1 MGSRCVLIQSCWKYE
16 QIGASQAIRETWAPA
31 LRAAGITV
39 KFTVGDTESFDGLD
53 LPKLAE
59 VGTLDHMSAWHRAEN
74 PIGAFPLAD
83 DVMVVS
89 APDGYMGSAWK
100 RRASLRWALDEGFDW
115 VFCGFP
121 DTFIFPD
128 RFIPFVPT
136 PPCTGWKQSWYGIEF
151 PQGGC
156 GYFLDREGM
165 EMFCRVPFETWSDDS
180 HAGLALIRSGRT
192 FYNETRFMS
201 DPRDIDHMLEHRSIT
216 LHLAGRSHPYDPS
229 VVYRAWNRSKN
240 LPLPEWDGRCKTCGT
255 FGNFRRGIRQDIC
268 CRECQ
273 STFYF

>member
-1 MGSRCVLIQSCWKYE
+1 MTTCVLIQSCWKYE
-16 QIGASQAIRETWAPA
+16 EIGASQAIRETWKPA
-31 LRAAGITV
+31 LEAAGV
-39 KFTVGDTESFDGLD
+39 RVQFVVGDTESFDGLA
-53 LPKLAE
+53 LPSADP
-59 VGTLDHMSAWHRAEN
+59 GTLNDMTEWHRKPN
-74 PIGAFPLAD
+74 PIDALSLAD

-89 APDGYMGSAWK
+89 APDGYFGSAWK
-100 RRASLRWALDEGFDW
+100 RRESLRWALDQGFDW

-128 RFIPFVPT
+128 RWLPFKPMS
-136 PPCTGWKQSWYGIEF
+136 PCTGWKQSWYGIEF

-201 DPRDIDHMLEHRSIT
+201 DPRDINRMFEHRPIT
-216 LHLAGRSHPYDPS
+216 LHLAGRSHEYSPA
-229 VVYRAWNRSKN
+229 VVHRAWKLSKN
-240 LPLPEWDGRCKTCGT
+240 LPMPGWDGRCAGCGC
-255 FGNFRRGIRQDIC
+255 FGNFRKGTRGDLH
-268 CRECQ
+268 CRECGRH
-273 STFYF
+273 FYLR